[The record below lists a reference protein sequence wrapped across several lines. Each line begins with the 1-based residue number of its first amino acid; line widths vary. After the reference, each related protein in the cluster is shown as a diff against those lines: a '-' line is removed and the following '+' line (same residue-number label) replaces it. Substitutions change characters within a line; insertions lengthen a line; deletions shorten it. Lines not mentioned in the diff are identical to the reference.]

1 MEESIIESK
10 IAERICISKEYTNE
24 QYESE
29 KIKLIRKSINDIF
42 EDLYLELEKCWK
54 RYLVFIMGIWYII
67 QR

>member
-29 KIKLIRKSINDIF
+29 K
-42 EDLYLELEKCWK
+42 
-54 RYLVFIMGIWYII
+54 
-67 QR
+67 

>member
-29 KIKLIRKSINDIF
+29 KIKLILNYSRQCRES
-42 EDLYLELEKCWK
+42 
-54 RYLVFIMGIWYII
+54 G
-67 QR
+67 